1 MGSPSTICGALFVD
15 VDVLTSSASDLVSVL
30 PAEGKSLFCL
40 FQCVL
45 LVSEAQKKKNVCSET
60 YNLLNR
66 FTLGV
71 HA

>member
-1 MGSPSTICGALFVD
+1 MA

-45 LVSEAQKKKNVCSET
+45 LVSEAQKKNVCSET